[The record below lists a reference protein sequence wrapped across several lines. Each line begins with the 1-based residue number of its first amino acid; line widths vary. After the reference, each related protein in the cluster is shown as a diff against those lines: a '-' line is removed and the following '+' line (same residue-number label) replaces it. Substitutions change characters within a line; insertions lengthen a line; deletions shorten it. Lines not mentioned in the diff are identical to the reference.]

1 MTLCLNIDQPFCGQA
16 KVMVIFVPPQWPA
29 LFFCG
34 SLRNALFLIKRSP
47 MPSPPKLVLLTDF
60 SPLSRVAMKFA
71 LKLAGPLNGEFTILN
86 IIRVDGAPKAN
97 MRLRQIEKSLTQIAE
112 EEGEA
117 LIKELRSEVKGNYKL
132 SFKAIRSHTVAEM
145 VRRYV
150 DKNPTNMVVM
160 GSRGASAL
168 KKARLGGTAVSV
180 IDECPVPV
188 LTIPDLAQYKNLE
201 HIVYATDY
209 KNLQKELDII
219 VEFARI
225 YGSHVHMIHVV
236 PSMDKK
242 VEAETQKVHDAIK
255 KSNYDKLD
263 FKLIIDD
270 DIPVAIDRY
279 IRETKADL
287 LTTFTH
293 HLSLVEKLFAKSV
306 TRTLAYMGTI
316 PLLAIKRK

>member
-1 MTLCLNIDQPFCGQA
+1 M
-16 KVMVIFVPPQWPA
+16 PA
-29 LFFCG
+29 
-34 SLRNALFLIKRSP
+34 
-47 MPSPPKLVLLTDF
+47 PPKLVLLTDF
-60 SPLSRVAMKFA
+60 SPLSKVAMKFA
-71 LKLAGPLNGEFTILN
+71 LRLAGPLNAEFTILN

-97 MRLRQIEKSLTQIAE
+97 MRLKQIEKALTQVAE
-112 EEGEA
+112 EEGAA
-117 LIKELRSEVKGNYKL
+117 LIRELRAEVKGGYKL

-145 VRRYV
+145 VRRFV

-160 GSRGASAL
+160 GSRGATAL

-201 HIVYATDY
+201 HIVYASDY
-209 KNLQKELDII
+209 KNVQKELDII
-219 VEFARI
+219 VEFAKI

-236 PSMDKK
+236 PVIDKK
-242 VEAETQKVHDAIK
+242 VEAETHGVQDIIRKT
-255 KSNYDKLD
+255 NYDKLD

-270 DIPVAIDRY
+270 DVPAAIDKY

-293 HLSLVEKLFAKSV
+293 HLSLVEKLFARSV